1 MRLRL
6 VSRGFLPIC
15 RVVQESF
22 GQNFPTPES
31 QSVIEE
37 VFFALF
43 PLATVLPLPLPRPE
57 DSAIDA
63 GDVEDV
69 VLADILELVDVI
81 GLMVV
86 AIISGSV
93 VVTSLLE
100 IVVSNATV
108 VVTSVNMGVVTSVL
122 DVLPFDLPRVS

>member
-1 MRLRL
+1 ML
-6 VSRGFLPIC
+6 FFPWLP
-15 RVVQESF
+15 F
-22 GQNFPTPES
+22 
-31 QSVIEE
+31 
-37 VFFALF
+37 
-43 PLATVLPLPLPRPE
+43 LPLPLPRPE

-69 VLADILELVDVI
+69 FVLADILELVDVI

-108 VVTSVNMGVVTSVL
+108 VVTSVREIE
-122 DVLPFDLPRVS
+122 FCKIKKQI

>member
-1 MRLRL
+1 M
-6 VSRGFLPIC
+6 
-15 RVVQESF
+15 
-22 GQNFPTPES
+22 
-31 QSVIEE
+31 
-37 VFFALF
+37 
-43 PLATVLPLPLPRPE
+43 
-57 DSAIDA
+57 IDA

-86 AIISGSV
+86 AIISESI

-108 VVTSVNMGVVTSVL
+108 VVTSVRETE
-122 DVLPFDLPRVS
+122 FCKIKKQI

>member
-1 MRLRL
+1 ML
-6 VSRGFLPIC
+6 FFPWLP
-15 RVVQESF
+15 F
-22 GQNFPTPES
+22 
-31 QSVIEE
+31 
-37 VFFALF
+37 
-43 PLATVLPLPLPRPE
+43 LPLPLPRPE

-108 VVTSVNMGVVTSVL
+108 VVTSVRETE
-122 DVLPFDLPRVS
+122 FCKIKKQI